1 MSFGSVSPHH
11 HSGNRRSGRDHHGPA
26 SPVGGRRVLALS
38 GGFALSG
45 GLALSGLFALML
57 GAAGIAT
64 GAEVDRPIVLEVVHL
79 EERLAFQASCDVTD
93 GLGTTRTSRFAGQT
107 NSSVRFVGT
116 GVACRLHSSDAG
128 LFQATLR
135 NAGTVLA
142 RARGGAS
149 DDVMIAAR

>member
-45 GLALSGLFALML
+45 LFALML
-57 GAAGIAT
+57 GAADTAI